1 MVGGQRVACMHGRVG
16 SKHQQEVHATCRRQP
31 HKPHQH
37 APGSWQ
43 RESMISSRRW
53 RLEMASS
60 LSTSAIMVMATIWE
74 V

>member
-1 MVGGQRVACMHGRVG
+1 
-16 SKHQQEVHATCRRQP
+16 
-31 HKPHQH
+31 
-37 APGSWQ
+37 
-43 RESMISSRRW
+43 MISSRRW